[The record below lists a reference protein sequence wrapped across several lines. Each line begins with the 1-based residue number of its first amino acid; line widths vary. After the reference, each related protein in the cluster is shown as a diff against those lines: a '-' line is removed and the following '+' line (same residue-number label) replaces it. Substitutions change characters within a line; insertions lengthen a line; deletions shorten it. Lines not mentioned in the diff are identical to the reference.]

1 MLRPGR
7 VWKEQYNFDNEICLS
22 HFTESEKPFPD
33 WLPKSVH
40 HSVYGCYR
48 CQDVCP
54 KNKGVL
60 STITEE
66 VCFSEEETGMLLAGV
81 KKEEMPEDLVEKIER
96 LGMEDWRLQTL
107 PKNLRALMD
116 NAG

>member
-1 MLRPGR
+1 MVAIDARMSVPRIRVFFLLLLREF
-7 VWKEQYNFDNEICLS
+7 VSAKK
-22 HFTESEKPFPD
+22 KPACSWP
-33 WLPKSVH
+33 
-40 HSVYGCYR
+40 
-48 CQDVCP
+48 
-54 KNKGVL
+54 
-60 STITEE
+60 
-66 VCFSEEETGMLLAGV
+66 GV

>member
-1 MLRPGR
+1 
-7 VWKEQYNFDNEICLS
+7 
-22 HFTESEKPFPD
+22 
-33 WLPKSVH
+33 
-40 HSVYGCYR
+40 
-48 CQDVCP
+48 
-54 KNKGVL
+54 
-60 STITEE
+60 
-66 VCFSEEETGMLLAGV
+66 MLLAGV

>member
-22 HFTESEKPFPD
+22 HFTELEKPFPD